1 MKENIV
7 LIGMP
12 GSGKSTIGRILG
24 EKLDLLFI
32 DLDKEIEKYSGQS
45 IPSLFEK
52 GEDHFRKIESEVAVS
67 FSKQKSLV
75 IATGGG
81 IILREANVEALREK
95 GIIIFLNR
103 KIEIIAEDVITSTR
117 PLLTEGVV
125 KLYQI
130 YNERIELYLKYSD
143 IMIENNKTPHVAIK
157 QIMDKLLVEELKG
170 DE

>member
-24 EKLDLLFI
+24 EKLGLLFI

>member
-24 EKLDLLFI
+24 EKLGLLFI

-117 PLLTEGVV
+117 PLLSEGVE

>member
-24 EKLDLLFI
+24 EKLGLLFI
-32 DLDKEIEKYSGQS
+32 DLDKEIEKHSGQS

-117 PLLTEGVV
+117 PLLSEGVE

>member
-24 EKLDLLFI
+24 EKLGLLFI

-67 FSKQKSLV
+67 FSKQKPLV

-81 IILREANVEALREK
+81 IILREANVEALRKK

>member
-24 EKLDLLFI
+24 EKLGLLFI

-95 GIIIFLNR
+95 GTIIFLNR
-103 KIEIIAEDVITSTR
+103 KIESIAEDVITSTR

>member
-24 EKLDLLFI
+24 EKLGLSFI

>member
-24 EKLDLLFI
+24 EKLGLLFI

-95 GIIIFLNR
+95 GTIIFLNR
-103 KIEIIAEDVITSTR
+103 KIESIAEDVITSTR
-117 PLLTEGVV
+117 PLLSEGVE

>member
-24 EKLDLLFI
+24 EKLGLLFI

-52 GEDHFRKIESEVAVS
+52 GEDHFRKIESEVAAS
-67 FSKQKSLV
+67 FSKQKPLV